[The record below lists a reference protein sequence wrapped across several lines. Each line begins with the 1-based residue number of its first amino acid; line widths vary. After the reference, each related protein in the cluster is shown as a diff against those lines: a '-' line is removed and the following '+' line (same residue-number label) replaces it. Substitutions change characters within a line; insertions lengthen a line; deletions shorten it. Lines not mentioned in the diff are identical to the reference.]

1 MKQTLVAI
9 LDQKIKAKHLLT
21 HPFYQAWSKGQLSLE
36 DLRHYSEQYF
46 AHVRAFPTYL
56 SEMHSRCED
65 LQYRRFIASN
75 LADEEATSPT
85 HLDLWLDF
93 AKGVGADTNAVM
105 QAEIG
110 PGVRNLID
118 TYRELMKQGTA
129 EAAAALY
136 CYEKQIPEVAG
147 AKIQGLKDNYSIT
160 DDSTLKYFAVHEVAD
175 VEHSGQWASMLENE
189 TIALAKIEAV
199 ADKALGALW
208 GALDDIYAKCPCSA
222 HA

>member
-1 MKQTLVAI
+1 MTNPIEI

-21 HPFYQAWSKGQLSLE
+21 HPFYQAWSKGELSLE
-36 DLRHYSEQYF
+36 DLKFYAQQYF

-75 LADEEATSPT
+75 LADEEAASPT

-93 AKGVGADTNAVM
+93 AAGLGVDKNAVM
-105 QAEIG
+105 NTQAG
-110 PGVRNLID
+110 PGVQALID
-118 TYRELMKQGTA
+118 IYRSLMQQGTA

-147 AKIQGLKDNYSIT
+147 AKIQGLKDNYGIT
-160 DDSTLKYFAVHEVAD
+160 DPATLRYFAVHETAD
-175 VEHSGQWASMLENE
+175 VEHAGQWASMLQSEKM
-189 TIALAKIEAV
+189 APAKVAEV
-199 ADKALGALW
+199 ADRALGALW
-208 GALDDIYAKCPCSA
+208 GALDEIYAHRPCVA
-222 HA
+222 V